1 VKIHDTEAVWGQLLP
16 LISSGLSVPAALQQL
31 PEPRPSLWWCKM
43 AIRKDPEL
51 AQRYRTAQ
59 EERADVLADQI
70 VELANEP
77 MPAGLRGADASAW
90 VQRQRLKFDA
100 LRWTASKLRPKAW
113 GDHLSVDVAV
123 EARISIRMALEQAQ
137 RRLVTLDAE
146 PTALLEHS
154 RVEGSLGR

>member
-1 VKIHDTEAVWGQLLP
+1 MKIHDTEAVWGQLLP
-16 LISSGLSVPAALQQL
+16 LISSGLSVPAALQHL

-77 MPAGLRGADASAW
+77 MPASLRGADASAW

-113 GDHLSVDVAV
+113 GDHVSVDVAV

-137 RRLVTLDAE
+137 RRVVTLDAE
-146 PTALLEHS
+146 PAVILEDS
-154 RVEGSLGR
+154 RVAGSLER